1 MCDVFQK
8 RKPSLGC
15 SPAFHTCASSTTAPA
30 SWGCQVRQF
39 CDKKTNKQTNKQK
52 GKKRTNKQTSRV
64 ANWTICPNIC
74 YCLRR
79 TVTYQNMD
87 LWWLFLGTSWKFW
100 GILTL
105 TWAMWKHL
113 TRCSHHRN
121 IWTIDA
127 DPSFSDFFSGEQ
139 YWLLIDPW
147 RKVLIID
154 AQEKYNFAIITEH
167 CCDVEAAEFEA
178 NLKELDFIENYEVGE
193 LRCFSFNIL
202 YFWSFV
208 FNNHSFNTFEV
219 FPVSSAPTQRMIG
232 NLGISLKG
240 RYLSQKWLK
249 SEHTKTRMQIRW
261 RKNIM
266 GIVVIKSKFIHI
278 SHPSSQ

>member
-87 LWWLFLGTSWKFW
+87 LWWLFFRHQLKILRNIDSHMSHVETSNKV
-100 GILTL
+100 LTSS
-105 TWAMWKHL
+105 KHL
-113 TRCSHHRN
+113 NYWC
-121 IWTIDA
+121 W
-127 DPSFSDFFSGEQ
+127 SFFL
-139 YWLLIDPW
+139 WLLL
-147 RKVLIID
+147 RRTVLIID
-154 AQEKYNFAIITEH
+154 WPLEKSIDYWRS
-167 CCDVEAAEFEA
+167 
-178 NLKELDFIENYEVGE
+178 GE
-193 LRCFSFNIL
+193 IQLCHYHRALLRCRSCRVRSQLERTGFYWKL
-202 YFWSFV
+202 W
-208 FNNHSFNTFEV
+208 
-219 FPVSSAPTQRMIG
+219 
-232 NLGISLKG
+232 G
-240 RYLSQKWLK
+240 RWIAL
-249 SEHTKTRMQIRW
+249 
-261 RKNIM
+261 
-266 GIVVIKSKFIHI
+266 FFF
-278 SHPSSQ
+278 